1 MGNSESSIDLDNN
14 NVSSKAVKRTVSQSP
29 TVTRSASVRKPPA
42 SIPVEGGGVRR
53 SKTTRHKDRS
63 NLRRAVCQVTGLT
76 LHQKALLARKWNR
89 MDRGTIY
96 EMGRRMFEH
105 VFTENPSYL
114 AYIDLKNEVNWWN
127 HINFKI
133 HVQRFVT
140 VLIETMRRL
149 KEPSTSIDILRDFG
163 AIYAKFPKRVS
174 AVYFE
179 RIANSMNEAAGQLQE
194 KDHLDVE
201 KTQSRMEE
209 VTDSSSTDNTSNMCT
224 SCTSLSQS
232 STQRY
237 PRPLTTR
244 HSESQMQTLKEESSF
259 CSSGMNSRR
268 CSHETNCV
276 KSMCPI
282 TAEAWLVLSAFI
294 ANQIKFGYELEKLLI
309 NEMSKLGIDTLPCQV
324 GEPSETESDD
334 FTTSE
339 IQPHQHTHSHNHHP
353 HHRASS
359 SNTRFS
365 NDQQSQLV

>member
-1 MGNSESSIDLDNN
+1 MGNSESSTDVSNN
-14 NVSSKAVKRTVSQSP
+14 NVSKTGPKRTVSQSP
-29 TVTRSASVRKPPA
+29 TATRSASVRRPPTG
-42 SIPVEGGGVRR
+42 IPVEGGGIRR
-53 SKTTRHKDRS
+53 SRTTRHKDR
-63 NLRRAVCQVTGLT
+63 NTLRRAVCPVTGLT

-89 MDRGTIY
+89 MDRGTVY

-105 VFTENPSYL
+105 VFTENPQYL

-174 AVYFE
+174 ALYFE
-179 RIANSMNEAAGQLQE
+179 RLANSMNEAAGQLQE
-194 KDHLDVE
+194 SDHLEVE

-232 STQRY
+232 SGVQRY
-237 PRPLTTR
+237 PRPLTSR

-259 CSSGMNSRR
+259 CSSCVNSRR
-268 CSHETNCV
+268 CSHEVDGV

-309 NEMSKLGIDTLPCQV
+309 NEMSKLGIDTLPCQI
-324 GEPSETESDD
+324 GEPTDGDSEAPPTADHHHAHHKS
-334 FTTSE
+334 TT
-339 IQPHQHTHSHNHHP
+339 
-353 HHRASS
+353 ASA
-359 SNTRFS
+359 RFS
-365 NDQQSQLV
+365 HEQQSQFV